1 MMTNRLI
8 EWLSTARQLSTN
20 EQALYVMLKADKRIE
35 RVDYADHLCF
45 ERGTIGIR
53 AMYQHGDQ
61 RCYIVSEAQ
70 RESLA
75 DTGTLEQIARD
86 ISTAIDTELDSEQ
99 PRRVVVINGQNN

>member
-1 MMTNRLI
+1 MTNRLI
-8 EWLSTARQLSTN
+8 EWLSTVRQLSTN
-20 EQALYVMLKADKRIE
+20 EQTLYVMLKADKRIE

-45 ERGTIGIR
+45 ERDTIGIR
-53 AMYQHGDQ
+53 TRYQCGDQ
-61 RCYIVSEAQ
+61 KCYIVCEAE

-75 DTGTLEQIARD
+75 SKDALKQIVGN